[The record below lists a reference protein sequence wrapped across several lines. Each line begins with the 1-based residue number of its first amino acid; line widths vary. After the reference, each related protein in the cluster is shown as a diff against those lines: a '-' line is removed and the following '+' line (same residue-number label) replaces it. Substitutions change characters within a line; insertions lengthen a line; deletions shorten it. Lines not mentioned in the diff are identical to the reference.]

1 MTVHHIGYL
10 VKKFERAKKA
20 FLGLGYSVEQDVV
33 RDEFRKIDILF
44 LIKDGYRVE
53 LVSPYDPS
61 SVVADIITRLGN
73 SPYHICYEADEFDA
87 EMERLRDECFV
98 PCGEAAPAPACG
110 GRRVVFLIHPFM
122 GMIELLG
129 KGG

>member
-10 VKKFERAKKA
+10 VKKLERAKKA

-73 SPYHICYEADEFDA
+73 SPYHICYETDEFDA
-87 EMERLRDECFV
+87 EMERLRDERFV